1 MDYFNYRDGRLWAE
15 NVDIAAHIASWGTPC
30 YVYSRAT
37 LERHWRAF
45 DAALSSLPHL
55 VCYAV
60 KANSNLAVLNV
71 LARLGSGFDIVSV
84 GELERV
90 LAAGGDARKVVFSG
104 VGKRRD
110 EIARALEVGI
120 RCFNVESTAELA
132 LINEIAAAH
141 GVHAPVSLRVN
152 PDVDAKTHPYIS
164 TGLKENKF
172 GISIDQALTTYQRA
186 ADASHIAVQGI
197 DCHIGSQLTEIT
209 PFVDALDRVLAL
221 VDQLRERGI
230 RLRHVDMGGGL
241 GIRYRDEQPPEP
253 AEQAAA
259 LVQRLGGGD
268 LEILLEPGRAIAGNA
283 GILLTQVLYLKHNQ
297 DKNFAVV
304 DAAMN
309 DLMRPALYSAW
320 QEIIPLYQAET
331 QRGKQYD
338 RRETYDI
345 VGPVCETG
353 DFLGK
358 DRELALE
365 QGDILAVRSSGAY
378 GFTMSSN
385 YNTRPRAAE
394 IMVDGEAA
402 TIVRQRETIQQVMQ
416 GERILSDPID

>member
-15 NVDIAAHIASWGTPC
+15 YVDITSHVKDWGTPC

-37 LERHWRAF
+37 IERHWKAF
-45 DAALSSLPHL
+45 DDALSTHPHL

-90 LAAGGDARKVVFSG
+90 LAAGGEARKTVFSG

-110 EIARALEVGI
+110 EIERALEVGI
-120 RCFNVESTAELA
+120 RCFNIESIPELE
-132 LINEIAAAH
+132 LIEAVAQAH
-141 GVHAPVSLRVN
+141 GVKAPVSLRVN

-172 GISIDQALTTYQRA
+172 GISITDARTAYQRA
-186 ADASHIAVQGI
+186 AESSHIEVRGI
-197 DCHIGSQLTEIT
+197 DCHIGSQLTEIA
-209 PFVDALDRVLAL
+209 PFVDALERVLVL
-221 VDQLRERGI
+221 VDQLTESGI
-230 RLRHVDMGGGL
+230 GLQHLDMGGGL
-241 GIRYRDEQPPEP
+241 GIRYRDEEPPEP
-253 AEQAAA
+253 AQQAAA
-259 LVQRLGGGD
+259 LVERLKGRD
-268 LEILLEPGRAIAGNA
+268 LEILIEPGRAIAGNA
-283 GILLTQVLYLKHNQ
+283 GILLTEVLYLKHSEY
-297 DKNFAVV
+297 KNFAVV

-309 DLMRPALYSAW
+309 DLMRPSLYSAW
-320 QEIIPLYQAET
+320 QEIISVR
-331 QRGKQYD
+331 QRPDESSANIGSVQSYD
-338 RRETYDI
+338 V

-358 DRELALE
+358 DRELVLSP
-365 QGDILAVRSSGAY
+365 GDILAVRSAGAY
-378 GFTMSSN
+378 GFSMSSN

-394 IMVDGEAA
+394 IMVDGAKA
-402 TIVRQRETIQQVMQ
+402 MVVRERETIEGLMQ
-416 GERILSDPID
+416 GESILE

>member
-15 NVDIAAHIASWGTPC
+15 DVDLAAHIEQWGTPC

-45 DAALSSLPHL
+45 DNALSSLPHL

-90 LAAGGDARKVVFSG
+90 LAAGGEAAKVVFSG

-110 EIARALEVGI
+110 EIERALEVGS
-120 RCFNVESTAELA
+120 RCFNVESFAELE
-132 LINEIAAAH
+132 LIDQVARAQ
-141 GVHAPVSLRVN
+141 GVIAPVSLRVN

-172 GISIDQALTTYQRA
+172 GISIDDAIIAYQRA
-186 ADASHIAVQGI
+186 AEAEHIDVHGI
-197 DCHIGSQLTEIT
+197 DCHIGSQLTELT
-209 PFVDALDRVLAL
+209 PFVDALERVLAL
-221 VDQLRERGI
+221 VDRLAEQGI
-230 RLRHVDMGGGL
+230 VLKHLDMGGGL
-241 GIRYRDEQPPEP
+241 GIRYRDEEPPQP
-253 AEQAAA
+253 AEHAAA
-259 LVQRLGGGD
+259 LVEHLQGRD

-283 GILLTQVLYLKHNQ
+283 GILLTEVLFLKHHEH
-297 DKNFAVV
+297 KNFAVV

-309 DLMRPALYSAW
+309 DLMRPSLYSAW
-320 QEIIPLYQAET
+320 QEIIPLK
-331 QRGKQYD
+331 QRQDESSQTAGSIN
-338 RRETYDI
+338 TYDV

-378 GFTMSSN
+378 GFSMSSN
-385 YNTRPRAAE
+385 YNTRPRSAE
-394 IMVDGEAA
+394 IMVDGDVAA
-402 TIVRQRETIQQVMQ
+402 VVRERETLQQLMQ
-416 GERILSDPID
+416 GEHVMPE